1 MRKTLLFLL
10 VFIGLHA
17 FTLSGISVSG
27 TEGNTVV
34 EFTFD
39 GEVSYTDFTMDEKIV
54 IDLLSTKGME
64 GKTWDVNN
72 GGIKNIQISE
82 IPSGDLLRV
91 IVACDQ
97 EYSYTISQ
105 EDSKLVMEISTG
117 TEDFGPMNIAAETTP
132 SVEETEVKKTEK
144 EEAKEKET
152 QEEIT
157 PPTRVVKKRGISME
171 FENADM
177 TTALR
182 AIAEYAGM
190 NIVIGDDVKG
200 TITLKLDNI
209 YWEDALRL
217 ILQTKGYAYV
227 IEGNVIRV
235 GTGKQFE
242 AEREA
247 RELAEPIEQK
257 VIVLEFTTAKEIEN
271 VIKNQLSKRGSMDID
286 DRTNAIIVKDIKS
299 KVDQIESLVR
309 ILDTKTPQV
318 AIEAKVVD
326 MDKGI
331 LNDLGIQWK
340 VKNLRNINWNLMGS
354 IGSSQISG
362 PISGL
367 ALTLGTIKNF
377 ALLSATLNALESEN
391 KLSTLGNPRVTTANN
406 KKAEIFGGKK
416 FAITTLDMRGNPITQ
431 WFEAGIKLN
440 VTPHINSLQDITM
453 DVEVEMSDVIS
464 EKEITTTNAKT
475 QALVKDGET
484 LVIGGF
490 IHKTQTKRVEGI
502 PILRSIPIIGALF
515 RRTYTEN
522 RDREVLI
529 FLTPHI
535 VKGVY

>member
-34 EFTFD
+34 ELTFD

-54 IDLLSTKGME
+54 IDFLNTKGME
-64 GKTWDVNN
+64 GRTWNVNN

-82 IPSGDLLRV
+82 IPSGDILRV

-117 TEDFGPMNIAAETTP
+117 TEDFGPVNIAAETTP
-132 SVEETEVKKTEK
+132 PIEETEVKDTETT
-144 EEAKEKET
+144 ET

-157 PPTRVVKKRGISME
+157 PFTRVVKKRGISME

-200 TITLKLDNI
+200 TVTLKLDNI

-257 VIVLEFTTAKEIEN
+257 VIVLEFTTAKEIEK

-286 DRTNAIIVKDIKS
+286 DRTNSIIVKDIKS

-354 IGSSQISG
+354 IGSSQLAG

-377 ALLSATLNALESEN
+377 ALLSATLNALESED

-502 PILRSIPIIGALF
+502 PILRSIPLIGALF

>member
-10 VFIGLHA
+10 VFIGLYA
-17 FTLSGISVSG
+17 FNLSDISVSG
-27 TEGNTVV
+27 TEGNTIV

-39 GEVSYTDFTMDEKIV
+39 GEVSYTDFTMDGKIV
-54 IDLLSTKGME
+54 IDLLNTKGLE

-82 IPSGDLLRV
+82 IPSGDILRV
-91 IVACDQ
+91 IVSCDQ
-97 EYSYTISQ
+97 EYSYTIAQ

-117 TEDFGPMNIAAETTP
+117 TEDFGPMNIGGAETIP
-132 SVEETEVKKTEK
+132 PVEETEVKETETT
-144 EEAKEKET
+144 ET
-152 QEEIT
+152 QEEVT
-157 PPTRVVKKRGISME
+157 PPTRVVKKKGISME

-200 TITLKLDNI
+200 TVTLKLDNI

-247 RELAEPIEQK
+247 RELAEPMEQK
-257 VIVLEFTTAKEIEN
+257 VIVLEFTTAREIEK

-286 DRTNAIIVKDIKS
+286 ERTNSIIVKDIKS
-299 KVDQIESLVR
+299 KVEQIESLIR

-326 MDKGI
+326 MDKGV
-331 LNDLGIQWK
+331 LNDLGIQWS
-340 VKNLRNINWNLMGS
+340 VKNLRNADWNLMGS
-354 IGSSQISG
+354 VGSSQLTG

-377 ALLSATLNALESEN
+377 ALLSSSLKALETEN
-391 KLSTLGNPRVTTANN
+391 KLTTLANPRITTANN

-431 WFEAGIKLN
+431 WFNAGIKLN

-453 DVEVEMSDVIS
+453 DVEVELSDVIS

-515 RRTYTEN
+515 RRTYTED

-535 VKGVY
+535 VKSVF